1 MTDQERN
8 TIMSDLH
15 SRKSE
20 KLLRDM
26 VNWYYNDMG
35 NGNLSNLIRKIETHL
50 EESRDEEKDDISSQT
65 AKCPNPF
72 CKGYSV

>member
-20 KLLRDM
+20 RLLRDM

-35 NGNLSNLIRKIETHL
+35 NGNLSNLIREIKDHL
-50 EESRDEEKDDISSQT
+50 EKKDEETTQD
-65 AKCPNPF
+65 P
-72 CKGYSV
+72 